1 MEKKNKEKLVDLD
14 PFFEKRNTNDLLE
27 LTFSS
32 TIVKSAIL
40 FHLVGG
46 QKNGQKESKKWK
58 ASNDLV
64 F

>member
-32 TIVKSAIL
+32 TIVKSA
-40 FHLVGG
+40 
-46 QKNGQKESKKWK
+46 
-58 ASNDLV
+58 
-64 F
+64 